1 MEHRNHRE
9 LLASRGLYY
18 RGSGQEALK
27 NLEVLAPLAP
37 GHPEL
42 EGIIPEA
49 ERAIQKLQDQ
59 Q

>member
-18 RGSGQEALK
+18 GGGGQEALK
-27 NLEVLAPLAP
+27 NLEVLAPLAS

-42 EGIIPEA
+42 EDITPEA
-49 ERAIQKLQDQ
+49 ERAIQKLQN
-59 Q
+59 